1 MSITSLPDLLSLY
14 RSDARVARI
23 SDGLHDRSAR
33 VQISGTIGSAQ
44 ALIANAV
51 IEQRGGVHVFVLTDR
66 EEAAYFLNDL
76 EALRNAGGRSE
87 KGESGEKGER
97 GGIGERGEK
106 DERGGKGRKAREQDM
121 FFFPAP
127 SRSPYDPEG
136 HHDGERVTRTEVLE
150 MLMKAN
156 AGKNGE
162 NGEGGEKAG
171 GRPSQPAPL
180 SPPSPFLPLSPL
192 FIVTYPEALVPLVM
206 GKEEMAKNTLTV
218 KRNVELPI
226 DTLEEWLHETGFS
239 RVEFVYEPGQFS
251 IRGGIVDVFSY
262 GSDKPYRIEL
272 FGDTVESVRRFDPQ
286 DQLTVEFL
294 AEAVIVPDLQDEDTA
309 RQQNFFAQLPEDA
322 VLWLRDLQA
331 IGDATK
337 KQVKLLGE
345 AYEKL
350 SERDKHPTP
359 EELLATDT
367 DLIKGTLGF
376 RKIFLRSANQESAS
390 QQSSLIVD
398 FQQRPQ
404 PTFAKE
410 FKVLSGDL
418 HNKQNAGYTNLIACN
433 SAKQSER
440 LYAIFNDMEH
450 EVAFTPLVLDLH
462 EGFIDPELKLALYT
476 DHQIFERYH
485 RFRLKEG
492 FRRNAQALTLKEL
505 TQLKPGDLVVHI
517 DHGVGV
523 FSGLE
528 KIDAGGSLQ
537 EAIRLIY
544 RDNDILYVGIHSL
557 HRVSK
562 YSGEEGGNAPA
573 VSKLGSP
580 AWKNLKEKT
589 KAKVK
594 ALAFDLIK
602 LYAQRKSK
610 PGFAY
615 QPDNYLQHEL
625 EASFIYEDTPDQ
637 NKATQD
643 VKRDMEKS
651 TPMDRLVC
659 GDVGFGKT
667 EVAIRAAFK
676 AVCDSKQVAVLVP
689 TTILALQHWKSFS
702 ARMKGLPVRVEY
714 INRFRSSAQQTQIL
728 KDLKE
733 GKIDII
739 IGTHRL
745 VSKDVV
751 YKDLGL
757 LIIDEEQKFGVNVKD
772 KLKTLRATVDT
783 LTLTATPIPR
793 TLQFSLMGARDL
805 SIIST
810 PPPNRYPVSTMLQP
824 YDEVVIRGAIEYEL
838 SRGGQVYFLHDKVKN
853 IEFIADMIRKL
864 VPGARVGVGHGQLE
878 GHKLEEV
885 MLDFIEGN
893 SDVLVCTTIV
903 ENGLDIPNANTI
915 VVNEAQNFGLSDLHQ
930 LRGRVGRSNKKAYC
944 YLLAPSP
951 HLLPDLSRKRL
962 QAIEQF
968 SDLGSGIHIAMKDL
982 DIRGAGDLLGAE
994 QSGFIND
1001 IGFETY
1007 HKILEEAVRELKNE
1021 HFKDLF
1027 EDAQEGSHALARGS
1041 RRDQSDDCIIETDL
1055 TMLIPNS
1062 YVSETA
1068 ERLALYRRLD
1078 DIKDEAELQKF
1089 TAEITDRFGP
1099 IPPLVNELLEGIR
1112 LRWLGQRMGL
1122 EKMVLKKGTLIGT
1135 FIADQKH
1142 PFFEGDTFHAVL
1154 RAVQA
1159 QPRRFKVY
1167 EKAGT
1172 LRVSVQDV
1180 KNVHAAKEAMEGVV
1194 GVKEEVVPGD
1204 GSSPPHLL

>member
-14 RSDARVARI
+14 RSDARVTQVAQTLEEPNARLRL
-23 SDGLHDRSAR
+23 SGLLG
-33 VQISGTIGSAQ
+33 SGP
-44 ALIANAV
+44 ALIAASV
-51 IEQRGGVHVFVLTDR
+51 VEKRGGTHLFVLRDR

-76 EALRNAGGRSE
+76 VALQPPLSP
-87 KGESGEKGER
+87 GEGPGVR
-97 GGIGERGEK
+97 
-106 DERGGKGRKAREQDM
+106 A

-127 SRSPYDPEG
+127 SRSPYDPDG
-136 HHDGERVTRTEVLE
+136 HHDAERVTRTEVLE
-150 MLMKAN
+150 MLMSSASP
-156 AGKNGE
+156 
-162 NGEGGEKAG
+162 
-171 GRPSQPAPL
+171 GRTA
-180 SPPSPFLPLSPL
+180 PL
-192 FIVTYPEALVPLVM
+192 FIITWPEALVPLVID
-206 GKEEMAKNTLTV
+206 KEALAKSTLTI
-218 KRNVELPI
+218 KRGEELPI
-226 DTLEEWLHETGFS
+226 DTLEEWLHES
-239 RVEFVYEPGQFS
+239 RFTRADFVYEPGQFS

-294 AEAVIVPDLQDEDTA
+294 KEAVIVPDLVEEPGQR
-309 RQQNFFAQLPEDA
+309 RQTFLDQLPEGTT
-322 VLWLRDLQA
+322 LWLHDLQA
-331 IGDATK
+331 IGDAANERLK
-337 KQVKLLGE
+337 RLEE
-345 AYEKL
+345 AYARLE
-350 SERDKHPTP
+350 DKDRHKAPQD
-359 EELLATDT
+359 LLAKDAE
-367 DLIKGTLGF
+367 LVKATLGL
-376 RKIFLRSANQESAS
+376 RKVFWGSSHEPRVTNQEPRA
-390 QQSSLIVD
+390 SSLELRADSRPSSGPTLAAHGSQLMADPVD
-398 FQQRPQ
+398 FSLKPQ
-404 PTFAKE
+404 PAFAKD

-418 HNKQNAGYTNLIACN
+418 HNKRNAGYTNLIACN

-440 LYAIFNDMEH
+440 LYAIFQDMEH
-450 EVAFTPLVLDLH
+450 EVSFTPLMLDLH
-462 EGFIDPELKLALYT
+462 EGFVDPVLKLALYT

-485 RFRLKEG
+485 RYRLKEG

-517 DHGVGV
+517 DHGIGV

-528 KIDAGGSLQ
+528 TIDAGGSKQ
-537 EAIRLIY
+537 EAIRLKY

-562 YSGEEGGNAPA
+562 YSGEEGGKAPL

-594 ALAFDLIK
+594 ALAFDLIQ
-602 LYAQRKSK
+602 LYAQRKGK
-610 PGFAY
+610 PGFAFR
-615 QPDNYLQHEL
+615 PDTYLQHEL

-637 NKATQD
+637 EKATAD
-643 VKRDMEKS
+643 VKRDMEKPV
-651 TPMDRLVC
+651 PMDRLVC

-676 AVCDSKQVAVLVP
+676 AATDGKQVAVLVP
-689 TTILALQHWKSFS
+689 TTILALQHYKTFRE
-702 ARMKGLPVRVEY
+702 RMKDLPVRVDY
-714 INRFRSSAQQTQIL
+714 INRFRSSKDQRQVL

-733 GKIDII
+733 GKIDILV
-739 IGTHRL
+739 GTHRL
-745 VSKDVV
+745 VGKDVQW
-751 YKDLGL
+751 KDLGL

-772 KLKTLRATVDT
+772 KLKTLRANVDT

-810 PPPNRYPVSTMLQP
+810 PPPNRYPVTTILQP

-853 IEFIADMIRKL
+853 IAFIADMVRKL
-864 VPGARVGVGHGQLE
+864 VPGVKVGVGHGQLE

-885 MLDFIEGN
+885 MMDFIEGN
-893 SDVLVCTTIV
+893 TDVLVCTTIV

-915 VVNEAQNFGLSDLHQ
+915 IVNEAQNFGLSDLHQ

-1007 HKILEEAVRELKNE
+1007 HKILEEAVRELKDE
-1021 HFKDLF
+1021 HFKELF
-1027 EDAQEGSHALARGS
+1027 ADAQDHSLARGS
-1041 RRDQSDDCIIETDL
+1041 RRDQSDDCIIEGDL
-1055 TMLIPNS
+1055 PMLIPNS
-1062 YVSETA
+1062 YVQETA
-1068 ERLALYRRLD
+1068 ERLSLYRRLA
-1078 DIKDEAELQKF
+1078 DITNEDELQRF
-1089 TAEITDRFGP
+1089 AAEVTDRFGP
-1099 IPPLVNELLEGIR
+1099 LPHEVNELMEAIR
-1112 LRWLGQRMGL
+1112 LRWLGQQMGL
-1122 EKMVLKKGTLIGT
+1122 EKMIIKHGDLRGT

-1142 PFFEGDTFHAVL
+1142 AFFESGKFQGLL
-1154 RAVQA
+1154 RTIQA
-1159 QPRRFKVY
+1159 HPKRYAMFERK
-1167 EKAGT
+1167 GT
-1172 LRVSVQDV
+1172 LRISIAEVRTVAQ
-1180 KNVHAAKEAMEGVV
+1180 AKKALEEALG
-1194 GVKEEVVPGD
+1194 G
-1204 GSSPPHLL
+1204 

>member
-1 MSITSLPDLLSLY
+1 MSLTSLPDLLTLY
-14 RSDARVARI
+14 RSDARIARVT
-23 SDGLHDRSAR
+23 DALRDKTAR
-33 VQISGTIGSAQ
+33 VQIAGTIGSAQ
-44 ALIANAV
+44 ALIAHAV
-51 IEQRGGVHVFVLTDR
+51 IEQRGGIHVFVLNDR
-66 EEAAYFLNDL
+66 EEAAYFMNDL
-76 EALRNAGGRSE
+76 EALRGKEREGARVQGKEGARVRE
-87 KGESGEKGER
+87 KKS
-97 GGIGERGEK
+97 
-106 DERGGKGRKAREQDM
+106 DDL

-150 MLMKAN
+150 ALMRV
-156 AGKNGE
+156 NGE
-162 NGEGGEKAG
+162 NGENGEKVSGAL
-171 GRPSQPAPL
+171 SPL
-180 SPPSPFLPLSPL
+180 SPPSPLVL
-192 FIVTYPEALVPLVM
+192 VTYPEALVPLVI
-206 GKEEMAKNTLTV
+206 GKDEMAKNTLTIR
-218 KRNVELPI
+218 RNEELPI
-226 DTLEEWLHETGFS
+226 DTLEEWLHETGFA

-262 GSDKPYRIEL
+262 GSDRPYRIEL

-286 DQLTVEFL
+286 DQLTVERL
-294 AEAVIVPDLQDEDTA
+294 AEAVIVPDLDSGRSSGSSSRDPEGAT
-309 RQQNFFAQLPEDA
+309 FFAQLPEDT
-322 VLWLRDLQA
+322 VVWLTDMQA
-331 IGDATK
+331 IGDAATK
-337 KQVKLLGE
+337 QLKLLNE
-345 AYEKL
+345 VYERL
-350 SERDKHPTP
+350 PERDKHPTP
-359 EELLATDT
+359 SELLATDRE
-367 DLIKGTLGF
+367 LIKGMLGF
-376 RKIFLRSANQESAS
+376 RKVFQTAS
-390 QQSSLIVD
+390 LKPQASSHKPEASGLQLEAINID
-398 FQQRPQ
+398 FALRPQ
-404 PTFAKE
+404 PSFAKD

-418 HNKQNAGYTNLIACN
+418 HNKQSAGYTNVIACT

-440 LYAIFNDMEH
+440 LHTIFRDMEPVRPAGGH
-450 EVAFTPLVLDLH
+450 AVSFTPLVLDLH
-462 EGFIDPELKLALYT
+462 EGFVDPEQKLALYT

-485 RFRLKEG
+485 RYRLKEG
-492 FRRNAQALTLKEL
+492 FRKNAQALTLKEL

-517 DHGVGV
+517 DHGIGV

-528 KIDAGGSLQ
+528 TIETPRGPGEPPVRQ
-537 EAIRLIY
+537 EAIRLKY

-562 YSGEEGGNAPA
+562 YSGEEGGKAPN

-580 AWKNLKEKT
+580 AWKNLKERT

-594 ALAFDLIK
+594 TLAFDLIK
-602 LYAQRKSK
+602 LYAKRKDN
-610 PGFAY
+610 PGHAFA
-615 QPDNYLQHEL
+615 PDSYLQHEL

-637 NKATQD
+637 EKATAD
-643 VKRDMEKS
+643 VKRDMEKPV
-651 TPMDRLVC
+651 PMDRLVC

-676 AVCDSKQVAVLVP
+676 AATDGKQVAVLVP
-689 TTILALQHWKSFS
+689 TTILALQHWKTFS
-702 ARMKGLPVRVEY
+702 GRMKDLPVRVDY
-714 INRFRSSAQQTQIL
+714 INRFRTSAQQTQIL

-733 GKIDII
+733 GKIDIL

-751 YKDLGL
+751 WKDLGL
-757 LIIDEEQKFGVNVKD
+757 MIIDEEQKFGVNVKD

-810 PPPNRYPVSTMLQP
+810 PPPNRYPVTTILQP
-824 YDEVVIRGAIEYEL
+824 YDEVVIRGALEYEL

-853 IEFIADMIRKL
+853 IEFIADMVRKL
-864 VPGARVGVGHGQLE
+864 VPGVKVSVGHGQLE

-885 MLDFIEGN
+885 MMDFIEGN
-893 SDVLVCTTIV
+893 TDVLVCTTIV

-915 VVNEAQNFGLSDLHQ
+915 IVNEAQNFGLSDLHQ

-994 QSGFIND
+994 QSGFVND

-1007 HKILEEAVRELKNE
+1007 HKILEEAVRELKDE
-1021 HFKDLF
+1021 HFKELF
-1027 EDAQEGSHALARGS
+1027 ADAQDHSLARGS

-1055 TMLIPNS
+1055 TMLIPAS

-1068 ERLALYRRLD
+1068 ERLALYRKLD
-1078 DIKDEAELQKF
+1078 DIKDEAELQRF
-1089 TAEITDRFGP
+1089 ATEVQDRFGP
-1099 IPPLVNELLEGIR
+1099 IPPEVNELMEAIR

-1122 EKMVLKKGTLIGT
+1122 EKITLKQGVMIGT

-1142 PFFEGDTFHAVL
+1142 AFFESDSFNAIL

-1167 EKAGT
+1167 EKSGT
-1172 LRVSVQDV
+1172 LRLSVQDT
-1180 KNVHAAKEAMEGVV
+1180 KTLHDAKQVLDAVLA
-1194 GVKEEVVPGD
+1194 VPA
-1204 GSSPPHLL
+1204 

>member
-1 MSITSLPDLLSLY
+1 MTSLPELLSLY
-14 RSDARVARI
+14 RSDARVTRVA
-23 SDGLHDRSAR
+23 DGLREKSAR
-33 VQISGTIGSAQ
+33 VQISGTIGSSQ
-44 ALIANAV
+44 ALIAHAL
-51 IEQRGGVHVFVLTDR
+51 IEQHGGVHVFVLTHK
-66 EEAAYFLNDL
+66 EEAAYFINDL
-76 EALRNAGGRSE
+76 EALRGKDKDGRHTKKE
-87 KGESGEKGER
+87 E
-97 GGIGERGEK
+97 
-106 DERGGKGRKAREQDM
+106 DM
-121 FFFPAP
+121 FFYPAP

-136 HHDGERVTRTEVLE
+136 HHDGERVSRTEVLE
-150 MLMKAN
+150 ALMK
-156 AGKNGE
+156 
-162 NGEGGEKAG
+162 
-171 GRPSQPAPL
+171 RPERL
-180 SPPSPFLPLSPL
+180 V
-192 FIVTYPEALVPLVM
+192 IITYPDALVPLVM
-206 GKEEMAKNTLTV
+206 GKEEMQKNTLTV
-218 KRNVELPI
+218 KRSEELPI
-226 DTLEEWLHETGFS
+226 DILEEWLHETGFT

-272 FGDTVESVRRFDPQ
+272 YGDTVESVRRFDPQ
-286 DQLTVEFL
+286 DQLTIERL
-294 AEAVIVPDLQDEDTA
+294 GEAVIVPDLQDEDAA

-322 VLWLRDLQA
+322 VIWLRDLQA
-331 IGDATK
+331 IGDAAK
-337 KQVKLLGE
+337 KQLKLLGE
-345 AYEKL
+345 VYERVAEK
-350 SERDKHPTP
+350 DKHPTP
-359 EELLATDT
+359 DQLLATDSE
-367 DLIKGTLGF
+367 LIKGTLGY
-376 RKIFLRSANQESAS
+376 RKVFWASGHLPLAAGPTANEPAAS
-390 QQSSLIVD
+390 GQKLGAHSID

-440 LYAIFNDMEH
+440 LYTIFNDMEH

-485 RFRLKEG
+485 RYRLKEG
-492 FRRNAQALTLKEL
+492 FRKNSQALTLKEL

-517 DHGVGV
+517 DHGIGV

-528 KIDAGGSLQ
+528 KIDAGGSMQ
-537 EAIRLIY
+537 EAIRLKY

-562 YSGEEGGNAPA
+562 YSGEEGGAAPP

-610 PGFAY
+610 PGFAF

-643 VKRDMEKS
+643 VKRDMEKP

-676 AVCDSKQVAVLVP
+676 AACDGKQVAVLVP

-702 ARMKGLPVRVEY
+702 NRMKGLPVRVDY

-728 KDLKE
+728 KDLKA
-733 GKIDII
+733 GKIDIL

-751 YKDLGL
+751 WKDLGL
-757 LIIDEEQKFGVNVKD
+757 MIIDEEQKFGVNVKD

-893 SDVLVCTTIV
+893 TDVLVCTTIV

-915 VVNEAQNFGLSDLHQ
+915 IVNEAQNFGLSDLHQ

-1007 HKILEEAVRELKNE
+1007 HKILEEAVRELKDE
-1021 HFKDLF
+1021 HFKELF
-1027 EDAQEGSHALARGS
+1027 ADAQEGSHALARGS

-1055 TMLIPNS
+1055 PMLIPAT
-1062 YVSETA
+1062 YVGETA

-1078 DIKDEAELQKF
+1078 DVKDEAELQRF
-1089 TAEITDRFGP
+1089 TTEITDRFGP
-1099 IPPLVNELLEGIR
+1099 VPPLVVELMEAIR

-1122 EKMVLKKGTLIGT
+1122 EKIVLKKQTLIGT

-1142 PFFEGDTFHAVL
+1142 PFFEGDGFNAVL

-1159 QPRRFKVY
+1159 QPRRLKVY

-1172 LRVSVQDV
+1172 LRISVQDV
-1180 KNVHAAKEAMEGVV
+1180 KNIHAAMEAMEGVV
-1194 GVKEEVVPGD
+1194 GVMV
-1204 GSSPPHLL
+1204 

>member
-1 MSITSLPDLLSLY
+1 
-14 RSDARVARI
+14 
-23 SDGLHDRSAR
+23 
-33 VQISGTIGSAQ
+33 
-44 ALIANAV
+44 V
-51 IEQRGGVHVFVLTDR
+51 I
-66 EEAAYFLNDL
+66 
-76 EALRNAGGRSE
+76 
-87 KGESGEKGER
+87 
-97 GGIGERGEK
+97 
-106 DERGGKGRKAREQDM
+106 
-121 FFFPAP
+121 
-127 SRSPYDPEG
+127 
-136 HHDGERVTRTEVLE
+136 
-150 MLMKAN
+150 
-156 AGKNGE
+156 
-162 NGEGGEKAG
+162 
-171 GRPSQPAPL
+171 
-180 SPPSPFLPLSPL
+180 
-192 FIVTYPEALVPLVM
+192 
-206 GKEEMAKNTLTV
+206 GKEEMAKNTLTI
-218 KRNVELPI
+218 KRNEELPI
-226 DTLEEWLHETGFS
+226 DTLMEWLEETGFS
-239 RVEFVYEPGQFS
+239 RVEFVYEPGQYS

-272 FGDTVESVRRFDPQ
+272 YGDTVESVRRFDPQ
-286 DQLTVEFL
+286 DQLTVERL
-294 AEAVIVPDLQDEDTA
+294 AEAVIVPDLQDEDAA
-309 RQQNFFAQLPEDA
+309 RQQTFFAQLPEDT

-331 IGDATK
+331 IGDAAK
-337 KQVKLLGE
+337 KQLKLLGE
-345 AYEKL
+345 SYERL
-350 SERDKHPTP
+350 PDQDKHPTP
-359 EELLATDT
+359 DELLATDT
-367 DLIKGTLGF
+367 ELIKGTLGF
-376 RKIFLRSANQESAS
+376 RKVFWAAGHQPPASSSAAFHRNHGALDDAMRSGDHTTDDRSTAELEAGSRKLLAE
-390 QQSSLIVD
+390 LID

-517 DHGVGV
+517 DHGIGV

-528 KIDAGGSLQ
+528 TIDAGGSKQ
-537 EAIRLIY
+537 EAIRLKY

-562 YSGEEGGNAPA
+562 YSGEEGGKAPNI
-573 VSKLGSP
+573 SKLGTP

-615 QPDNYLQHEL
+615 QADNYLQHEL

-637 NKATQD
+637 NKATLD
-643 VKRDMEKS
+643 VKRDMEKP

-676 AVCDSKQVAVLVP
+676 AACDGKQVAVLVP

-702 ARMKGLPVRVEY
+702 NRMKGLPVRVDY
-714 INRFRSSAQQTQIL
+714 INRFRSSAQQTEIL

-733 GKIDII
+733 GKIDIL

-751 YKDLGL
+751 WKDLGL
-757 LIIDEEQKFGVNVKD
+757 MIIDEEQKFGVNVKD
-772 KLKTLRATVDT
+772 KLKTIRANIDT

-810 PPPNRYPVSTMLQP
+810 PPPNRYPVSTLLQP
-824 YDEVVIRGAIEYEL
+824 YDEVTIRGAIEYEL

-853 IEFIADMIRKL
+853 IEHIADMIRKL
-864 VPGARVGVGHGQLE
+864 VPGCRVGVGHGQLE

-893 SDVLVCTTIV
+893 TDVLVCTTIV

-915 VVNEAQNFGLSDLHQ
+915 IVNEAQNFGLSDLHQ

-1007 HKILEEAVRELKNE
+1007 HKILEEAVRELKDQ

-1027 EDAQEGSHALARGS
+1027 DDAQEGSHALARGS

-1089 TAEITDRFGP
+1089 TAEVTDRFGP

-1142 PFFEGDTFHAVL
+1142 GFFESAGFNAVL

-1172 LRVSVQDV
+1172 LRISVQDV

-1194 GVKEEVVPGD
+1194 GSTVAV
-1204 GSSPPHLL
+1204 

>member
-1 MSITSLPDLLSLY
+1 MTSAPILKLADLLTLY
-14 RSDARVARI
+14 RNDPRIARI
-23 SDGLHDRSAR
+23 AEGLQPASAR
-33 VQISGTIGSAQ
+33 VQITGTIGSSQ
-44 ALIANAV
+44 ALIADAV
-51 IEQRGGVHVFVLTDR
+51 VAQRGGVHVFVLTDK
-66 EEAAYFLNDL
+66 EEAAYFINDL
-76 EALRNAGGRSE
+76 EALQSGTRSVDPPGRPVGDRRTE
-87 KGESGEKGER
+87 GL
-97 GGIGERGEK
+97 
-106 DERGGKGRKAREQDM
+106 M
-121 FFFPAP
+121 FFPAP
-127 SRSPYDPEG
+127 SRSAYDPEG
-136 HHDGERVTRTEVLE
+136 HHDGERVSRTEVLE
-150 MLMKAN
+150 VLMK
-156 AGKNGE
+156 K
-162 NGEGGEKAG
+162 
-171 GRPSQPAPL
+171 PDHL
-180 SPPSPFLPLSPL
+180 V
-192 FIVTYPEALVPLVM
+192 IVTYPDALVPLVV
-206 GKEEMAKNTLTV
+206 GKEVMQKNTLSI
-218 KRNVELPI
+218 KRNEELPI
-226 DTLEEWLHETGFS
+226 DTLEEWLHETGFT

-251 IRGGIVDVFSY
+251 VRGGIVDVFSY

-272 FGDTVESVRRFDPQ
+272 YGDTVESVRRFDPQ
-286 DQLTVEFL
+286 DQLTVERL

-309 RQQNFFAQLPEDA
+309 RQQLFFQQLPDDA
-322 VLWLRDLQA
+322 TIWLRDLQA
-331 IGDATK
+331 IGDTATK
-337 KQVKLLGE
+337 QLKLLTE
-345 AYEKL
+345 TYQRL
-350 SERDKHPTP
+350 PDKDRHPTP
-359 EELLATDT
+359 GDLLATDSA
-367 DLIKGTLGF
+367 LIKGLLGF
-376 RKIFLRSANQESAS
+376 RKVFFRSDDQKMRRSENGGTER
-390 QQSSLIVD
+390 SSDRLIVSSSDLHVD
-398 FQQRPQ
+398 FGLKPQ
-404 PTFAKE
+404 PTFAKD
-410 FKVLSGDL
+410 FKILSGDL
-418 HNKQNAGYTNLIACN
+418 HNKQNAGYTNLIACSN
-433 SAKQSER
+433 AKQSER
-440 LYAIFNDMEH
+440 LYTIFNDMEH

-462 EGFIDPELKLALYT
+462 EGFIDPALKLALYT

-528 KIDAGGSLQ
+528 KIDAGGSMQ

-562 YSGEEGGNAPA
+562 YSGEEGGAAPK

-580 AWKNLKEKT
+580 AWKNLKERT

-610 PGFAY
+610 PGFAF

-637 NKATQD
+637 LKATQD
-643 VKRDMEKS
+643 VKRDMEKA

-689 TTILALQHWKSFS
+689 TTILALQHAKSFA
-702 ARMKGLPVRVEY
+702 ARMKGLPVRVDY
-714 INRFRSSAQQTQIL
+714 INRFRSSKDQTQIL
-728 KDLKE
+728 KDLKD
-733 GKIDII
+733 GKIDIL

-810 PPPNRYPVSTMLQP
+810 PPPNRYPVATMLQP

-838 SRGGQVYFLHDKVKN
+838 SRGGQVYFIHDKVKN
-853 IEFIADMIRKL
+853 IAFIADMIRKL
-864 VPGARVGVGHGQLE
+864 VPGVKVGVGHGQLE
-878 GHKLEEV
+878 GHQLEEV
-885 MLDFIEGN
+885 MLDFIEGHT
-893 SDVLVCTTIV
+893 DVLVCTTIV

-915 VVNEAQNFGLSDLHQ
+915 IVNEAQNFGLSDLHQ
-930 LRGRVGRSNKKAYC
+930 LRGRVGRSNRKAYC

-1007 HKILEEAVRELKNE
+1007 HKILEEAVRELKDE
-1021 HFKDLF
+1021 HFKELF
-1027 EDAQEGSHALARGS
+1027 EDRQLARGS
-1041 RRDQSDDCIIETDL
+1041 SRDWSEDCIIETDL
-1055 TMLIPNS
+1055 SMLIPNS

-1078 DIKDEAELQKF
+1078 DVKNEEELQRF
-1089 TAEITDRFGP
+1089 TAEVTDRFGP
-1099 IPPLVNELLEGIR
+1099 IPPQVIELMEAIR
-1112 LRWLGQRMGL
+1112 LRWLGEQMGL
-1122 EKMVLKKGTLIGT
+1122 EKITLKKGVLIGT

-1142 PFFEGDTFHAVL
+1142 TFFESETFQAVL

-1167 EKAGT
+1167 EKGGT

-1180 KNVHAAKEAMEGVV
+1180 RNIQSAKAALESAV
-1194 GVKEEVVPGD
+1194 GVAA
-1204 GSSPPHLL
+1204 

>member
-14 RSDARVARI
+14 RSDARVARVA
-23 SDGLHDRSAR
+23 DALREKAAR
-33 VQISGTIGSAQ
+33 VQIAGTIGSAQ
-44 ALIANAV
+44 ALIAASV
-51 IEQRGGVHVFVLTDR
+51 IEQRSGVHVFVLPDR

-76 EALRNAGGRSE
+76 EALRG
-87 KGESGEKGER
+87 K
-97 GGIGERGEK
+97 EK
-106 DERGGKGRKAREQDM
+106 DARKAMDEDM
-121 FFFPAP
+121 FFYPAP

-136 HHDGERVTRTEVLE
+136 HHDGERVSRTEVLE
-150 MLMKAN
+150 TLMK
-156 AGKNGE
+156 KPE
-162 NGEGGEKAG
+162 
-171 GRPSQPAPL
+171 RL
-180 SPPSPFLPLSPL
+180 VL
-192 FIVTYPEALVPLVM
+192 ITYPDALVPLVM

-218 KRNVELPI
+218 KRNEELPI
-226 DTLEEWLHETGFS
+226 DTLQEWLEETGFA
-239 RVEFVYEPGQFS
+239 RVEFVYEPGQYS

-272 FGDTVESVRRFDPQ
+272 YGDSVESVRRFDPQ
-286 DQLTVEFL
+286 DQLTIEFL
-294 AEAVIVPDLQDEDTA
+294 TEAVIVPDLQDEDAA
-309 RQQNFFAQLPEDA
+309 RQQTFFSQLPEDA

-331 IGDATK
+331 IGDAAK
-337 KQVKLLGE
+337 KQLKLLTE
-345 AYEKL
+345 SYERL
-350 SERDKHPTP
+350 PDKDEHAPP
-359 EELLATDT
+359 NELLATDT
-367 DLIKGTLGF
+367 ELIKGTLGF
-376 RKIFLRSANQESAS
+376 RKVFFRSDDQKISRSEIGNAER
-390 QQSSLIVD
+390 SSDRPIISSSDQRVD
-398 FQQRPQ
+398 FAQRPQ

-440 LYAIFNDMEH
+440 LYTIFNDMEH

-485 RFRLKEG
+485 RYRLKEG
-492 FRRNAQALTLKEL
+492 FRKNSQALTLKEL

-517 DHGVGV
+517 DHGIGV

-528 KIDAGGSLQ
+528 TIDAGGSMQ
-537 EAIRLIY
+537 EAIRLKY
-544 RDNDILYVGIHSL
+544 RDGDILYVGIHSL

-562 YSGEEGGNAPA
+562 FSGEEGGKAPN
-573 VSKLGSP
+573 VSKLGTP

-637 NKATQD
+637 LKATQD
-643 VKRDMEKS
+643 VKRDMEKGV
-651 TPMDRLVC
+651 PMDRLVC

-676 AVCDSKQVAVLVP
+676 AACDSKQVAVLVP

-702 ARMKGLPVRVEY
+702 ARMKGLPVRVDY

-728 KDLKE
+728 NDLKE
-733 GKIDII
+733 GKIDIL

-751 YKDLGL
+751 WKDLGL
-757 LIIDEEQKFGVNVKD
+757 MIIDEEQKFGVNVKD

-853 IEFIADMIRKL
+853 IEHIADMIRKL

-915 VVNEAQNFGLSDLHQ
+915 IVNEAQNFGLSDLHQ

-1078 DIKDEAELQKF
+1078 DIKDETELQKF
-1089 TAEITDRFGP
+1089 TAEVTDRFGP

-1122 EKMVLKKGTLIGT
+1122 EKMVLKKGVLIGT

-1142 PFFEGDTFHAVL
+1142 PFFAGDGFNAVL

-1172 LRVSVQDV
+1172 LRISVQDV

-1194 GVKEEVVPGD
+1194 GVKTEA
-1204 GSSPPHLL
+1204 

>member
-1 MSITSLPDLLSLY
+1 LASLTSLPDLLTLY
-14 RSDARVARI
+14 RNDPRVARI
-23 SDGLHDRSAR
+23 AEGLQPDSAR
-33 VQISGTIGSAQ
+33 VQIAGTIGSAQ
-44 ALIANAV
+44 ALIAASV
-51 IEQRGGVHVFVLTDR
+51 IDRTPGVHVFVLTDK
-66 EEAAYFLNDL
+66 EEAAYFINDL
-76 EALRNAGGRSE
+76 EALR
-87 KGESGEKGER
+87 
-97 GGIGERGEK
+97 GISRTV
-106 DERGGKGRKAREQDM
+106 DQTGKPSADRKHDDL
-121 FFFPAP
+121 FFYPAP
-127 SRSPYDPEG
+127 SRSAYDSEG

-150 MLMKAN
+150 VLMKQR
-156 AGKNGE
+156 
-162 NGEGGEKAG
+162 EGDDQRHK
-171 GRPSQPAPL
+171 SL
-180 SPPSPFLPLSPL
+180 V
-192 FIVTYPEALVPLVM
+192 IVTYPEALVPLVVA
-206 GKEEMAKNTLTV
+206 KEVMQKNTLAI
-218 KRNVELPI
+218 KRNEELPI
-226 DTLEEWLHETGFS
+226 DTLQEWLEETGFT

-262 GSDKPYRIEL
+262 GNDKPYRIEL
-272 FGDTVESVRRFDPQ
+272 YGDTVESVRRFDPQ
-286 DQLTVEFL
+286 DQLTVERL
-294 AEAVIVPDLQDEDTA
+294 AEAVIVPDLQDEDAA
-309 RQQNFFAQLPEDA
+309 RQQLFFAQLPENA
-322 VLWLRDLQA
+322 TIWLRDLQA
-331 IGDATK
+331 IGDAAK
-337 KQVKLLGE
+337 KQLKLLSE
-345 AYEKL
+345 AYERL
-350 SERDKHPTP
+350 PDKDHHAKPS
-359 EELLATDT
+359 ELLATDT
-367 DLIKGTLGF
+367 ELIKGTLGF
-376 RKIFLRSANQESAS
+376 RKVFWGKQGEWSMVNGEWENAGSGPFTNSHSPFTDPPSEQTRKTDHHAQTS
-390 QQSSLIVD
+390 VD
-398 FQQRPQ
+398 FAHRPQ

-440 LYAIFNDMEH
+440 LYSIFNDMEH

-485 RFRLKEG
+485 RYRLKEG

-528 KIDAGGSLQ
+528 TIDAGGSMQ
-537 EAIRLIY
+537 EAIRLKY

-562 YSGEEGGNAPA
+562 YSGEESGKAPNI
-573 VSKLGSP
+573 SKLGSP

-610 PGFAY
+610 PGFAF

-637 NKATQD
+637 LKATQD
-643 VKRDMEKS
+643 VKRDMEKP

-676 AVCDSKQVAVLVP
+676 AACDGKQAAVLVP

-702 ARMKGLPVRVEY
+702 ARMKGMPVRVEY
-714 INRFRSSAQQTQIL
+714 INRFRSSAEQTQIL

-745 VSKDVV
+745 VSKDVQ
-751 YKDLGL
+751 YKDLGI

-885 MLDFIEGN
+885 MMDFIEGN
-893 SDVLVCTTIV
+893 TDVLVCTTIV

-915 VVNEAQNFGLSDLHQ
+915 IVNEAQNFGLSDLHQ

-1007 HKILEEAVRELKNE
+1007 HKILEEAVRELKDQ

-1027 EDAQEGSHALARGS
+1027 DDAQESSHALARGS

-1068 ERLALYRRLD
+1068 ERLALYRKLD
-1078 DIKDEAELQKF
+1078 DIKDETELQKF
-1089 TAEITDRFGP
+1089 TAEITDRFGA
-1099 IPPLVNELLEGIR
+1099 IPQQVTELMEAIR

-1122 EKMVLKKGTLIGT
+1122 EKMVLKKQTLIGT

-1142 PFFEGDTFHAVL
+1142 PFFEGETFHSVL

-1159 QPRRFKVY
+1159 QPRKFKVY

-1172 LRVSVQDV
+1172 LRISVQDV
-1180 KNVHAAKEAMEGVV
+1180 KNVQGAKVALESVV
-1194 GVKEEVVPGD
+1194 GVKEVV
-1204 GSSPPHLL
+1204 

>member
-1 MSITSLPDLLSLY
+1 MTSLTDLLSLY
-14 RSDARVARI
+14 RNDQRVARI
-23 SDGLHDRSAR
+23 AEGLQPANAR
-33 VQISGTIGSAQ
+33 VQIAGTIGSAQ
-44 ALIANAV
+44 ALIAASV
-51 IEQRGGVHVFVLTDR
+51 MDQMKGVHVFVLTDK
-66 EEAAYFLNDL
+66 EEAAYFINDL
-76 EALRNAGGRSE
+76 EALRGKDKEARNAKKE
-87 KGESGEKGER
+87 E
-97 GGIGERGEK
+97 
-106 DERGGKGRKAREQDM
+106 DM
-121 FFFPAP
+121 LFYPAP

-136 HHDGERVTRTEVLE
+136 HHDGERVSRTEVLE
-150 MLMKAN
+150 VLMK
-156 AGKNGE
+156 KPE
-162 NGEGGEKAG
+162 H
-171 GRPSQPAPL
+171 L
-180 SPPSPFLPLSPL
+180 I
-192 FIVTYPEALVPLVM
+192 IVTYPDALVPLVVGQETM
-206 GKEEMAKNTLTV
+206 QKNTLTV
-218 KRNVELPI
+218 KRNGELPI
-226 DTLEEWLHETGFS
+226 DTLEEWFQETGFA

-251 IRGGIVDVFSY
+251 VRGGIIDVFSY

-272 FGDTVESVRRFDPQ
+272 YGDTVESVRRFDPQ
-286 DQLTVEFL
+286 DQLTVERL
-294 AEAVIVPDLQDEDTA
+294 AEAVIVPDLQDEDAA
-309 RQQNFFAQLPEDA
+309 RQQLFFAQLPENA
-322 VLWLRDLQA
+322 TIWLRDLQA
-331 IGDATK
+331 IGDAAT

-345 AYEKL
+345 AYERLPDK
-350 SERDKHPTP
+350 DKHATP
-359 EELLATDT
+359 SDLLATDGA
-367 DLIKGTLGF
+367 LIKGLLGF
-376 RKIFLRSANQESAS
+376 RKVFWKSNAAPETTKQHAD
-390 QQSSLIVD
+390 LIVD
-398 FQQRPQ
+398 LQQRPQ

-440 LYAIFNDMEH
+440 LYSIFNDMEH

-492 FRRNAQALTLKEL
+492 FRKNSQALTLKEL

-517 DHGVGV
+517 DHGIGV

-528 KIDAGGSLQ
+528 KIDAGGSMQ

-544 RDNDILYVGIHSL
+544 RDSDILYVGIHSL

-562 YSGEEGGNAPA
+562 YSGEESGAAPN

-580 AWKNLKEKT
+580 AWKNLKERT

-594 ALAFDLIK
+594 LLAFDLIK
-602 LYAQRKSK
+602 LYAKRKSQ
-610 PGFAY
+610 PGFAF

-637 NKATQD
+637 LKATQD
-643 VKRDMEKS
+643 VKRDLEKP

-689 TTILALQHWKSFS
+689 TTILALQHAKSFR
-702 ARMKGLPVRVEY
+702 ARMKGLPVRVDY
-714 INRFRSSAQQTQIL
+714 INRFRSAAEQKQIL
-728 KDLKE
+728 ADLKD

-824 YDEVVIRGAIEYEL
+824 YDEVVIKGAIEYEL
-838 SRGGQVYFLHDKVKN
+838 SRGGQVYFINDKVKN
-853 IEFIADMIRKL
+853 IEFVAGMIRKL
-864 VPGARVGVGHGQLE
+864 VPGTRVGVAHGQLE

-915 VVNEAQNFGLSDLHQ
+915 IVNEAQNFGLSDLHQ

-1021 HFKDLF
+1021 HFKELF
-1027 EDAQEGSHALARGS
+1027 EERPLARGAS
-1041 RRDQSDDCIIETDL
+1041 RDWSDDCILETDL

-1062 YVSETA
+1062 YVAETA
-1068 ERLALYRRLD
+1068 ERLALYRKLD
-1078 DIKDEAELQKF
+1078 DVKDEAELEKF
-1089 TAEITDRFGP
+1089 RMDTTDRFGP
-1099 IPPLVNELLEGIR
+1099 IPAQVLDLMEAIR
-1112 LRWLGQRMGL
+1112 LRWLGEQLGL
-1122 EKMVLKKGTLIGT
+1122 EKMSLKKGTLIGT

-1142 PFFEGDTFHAVL
+1142 SFFQSDTFTAVL

-1159 QPRRFKVY
+1159 QPRKFKVY

-1180 KNVHAAKEAMEGVV
+1180 KNIQQAKAALEGVV
-1194 GVKEEVVPGD
+1194 GVPV
-1204 GSSPPHLL
+1204 

>member
-1 MSITSLPDLLSLY
+1 MSLTSLPDLLSLF
-14 RSDARVARI
+14 RSDVRVARI
-23 SDGLHDRSAR
+23 AEGLQPANAR
-33 VQISGTIGSAQ
+33 VQIAGTIGSSQ
-44 ALIANAV
+44 ALIAASV
-51 IEQRGGVHVFVLTDR
+51 IDRMKGVHVFVLTDK
-66 EEAAYFLNDL
+66 EEAAYFINDL
-76 EALRNAGGRSE
+76 EALRG
-87 KGESGEKGER
+87 
-97 GGIGERGEK
+97 K
-106 DERGGKGRKAREQDM
+106 DKEARNTKKEEDM
-121 FFFPAP
+121 LFYPAP
-127 SRSPYDPEG
+127 SRSPYDIDG
-136 HHDGERVTRTEVLE
+136 HHDGERVSRTEVLE
-150 MLMKAN
+150 VLMK
-156 AGKNGE
+156 K
-162 NGEGGEKAG
+162 
-171 GRPSQPAPL
+171 PDHL
-180 SPPSPFLPLSPL
+180 V
-192 FIVTYPEALVPLVM
+192 IVTYPDALVQLVV
-206 GKEEMAKNTLTV
+206 GKETMQKNTLAI
-218 KRNVELPI
+218 KRNEELPI
-226 DTLEEWLHETGFS
+226 DTLEEWLQETGFT

-251 IRGGIVDVFSY
+251 VRGGIVDVFSY

-272 FGDTVESVRRFDPQ
+272 YGDTVESVRRFDPQ
-286 DQLTVEFL
+286 DQLTVERL
-294 AEAVIVPDLQDEDTA
+294 AEAVIVPDLQDEDAA
-309 RQQNFFAQLPEDA
+309 RQQLFFAQLPENA
-322 VLWLRDLQA
+322 TIWLRDLQA
-331 IGDATK
+331 IGDAATK
-337 KQVKLLGE
+337 QLKLLGE
-345 AYEKL
+345 SYERLQDK
-350 SERDKHPTP
+350 DKHPLP
-359 EELLATDT
+359 NELLATDGA
-367 DLIKGTLGF
+367 LIKGLLGF
-376 RKIFLRSANQESAS
+376 RKIFWKNTVAPETKKQHADVV
-390 QQSSLIVD
+390 VD

-440 LYAIFNDMEH
+440 LYSIFNDMEH

-492 FRRNAQALTLKEL
+492 FRKNSQALTLKEL

-528 KIDAGGSLQ
+528 KIDAGGSMQ

-562 YSGEEGGNAPA
+562 FSGEESGAAPN

-580 AWKNLKEKT
+580 AWKNLKERT

-610 PGFAY
+610 PGFAF

-637 NKATQD
+637 LKATQD
-643 VKRDMEKS
+643 VKRDMEKA

-689 TTILALQHWKSFS
+689 TTILALQHSKSFK
-702 ARMKGLPVRVEY
+702 ARMKDLPVRVDY
-714 INRFRSSAQQTQIL
+714 INRFRSSAEQTQIL

-745 VSKDVV
+745 VSKDVQ

-810 PPPNRYPVSTMLQP
+810 PPPNRYPVSTILQP
-824 YDEVVIRGAIEYEL
+824 YDEVTIRGAIEYEL

-853 IEFIADMIRKL
+853 IEFIAGMIRKL

-893 SDVLVCTTIV
+893 TDVLVCTTIV

-915 VVNEAQNFGLSDLHQ
+915 IVNEAQNFGLSDLHQ

-1007 HKILEEAVRELKNE
+1007 HKILEEAVRELKSE
-1021 HFKDLF
+1021 HFAELF
-1027 EDAQEGSHALARGS
+1027 EDRQLARGGT
-1041 RRDQSDDCIIETDL
+1041 RDQSDDCIIETDL

-1068 ERLALYRRLD
+1068 ERLALYRKLD

-1089 TAEITDRFGP
+1089 TTEVTDRFGP
-1099 IPPLVNELLEGIR
+1099 IPHQVVELMEAIR
-1112 LRWLGQRMGL
+1112 LRWLGQQMGL

-1142 PFFEGDTFHAVL
+1142 RFFEGDTFHAVL

-1167 EKAGT
+1167 EKGGT

-1180 KNVHAAKEAMEGVV
+1180 KNVQQAKVALEGVV
-1194 GVKEEVVPGD
+1194 GVAA
-1204 GSSPPHLL
+1204 

>member
-1 MSITSLPDLLSLY
+1 MTSLPDLLSLY
-14 RSDARVARI
+14 RNDARVAQI
-23 SDGLHDRSAR
+23 TDALKSAAAR

-44 ALIANAV
+44 ALIASSV
-51 IEQRGGVHVFVLTDR
+51 IAKQGGVHVFVLTDK
-66 EEAAYFLNDL
+66 EEAAYFINDL
-76 EALRNAGGRSE
+76 EALKLKDESGKLKEE
-87 KGESGEKGER
+87 KGKRKEES
-97 GGIGERGEK
+97 
-106 DERGGKGRKAREQDM
+106 M
-121 FFFPAP
+121 LFYPAP
-127 SRSPYDPEG
+127 SRSPYDPDG
-136 HHDGERVTRTEVLE
+136 HHDGERVSRTEILE
-150 MLMKAN
+150 VLMK
-156 AGKNGE
+156 KPE
-162 NGEGGEKAG
+162 H
-171 GRPSQPAPL
+171 L
-180 SPPSPFLPLSPL
+180 VL
-192 FIVTYPEALVPLVM
+192 VTYPEALVPLVVGQETM
-206 GKEEMAKNTLTV
+206 QKNTLTV
-218 KRNVELPI
+218 TRNEELPI
-226 DTLEEWLHETGFS
+226 DTLEEWMQETGFT

-251 IRGGIVDVFSY
+251 VRGGIVDVFSY
-262 GSDKPYRIEL
+262 GNDKPYRIEL
-272 FGDTVESVRRFDPQ
+272 YGDTVESVRRFDPQ
-286 DQLTVEFL
+286 DQLTVERL
-294 AEAVIVPDLQDEDTA
+294 AEAVIVPDLQDEDA
-309 RQQNFFAQLPEDA
+309 ANQQTFFDQLPQDA
-322 VLWLRDLQA
+322 VIWMRDLQA
-331 IGDATK
+331 IGDAATK
-337 KQVKLLGE
+337 QLKLLGE
-345 AYEKL
+345 AYAKLPEK
-350 SERDKHPTP
+350 DKHPRP
-359 EELLATDT
+359 EELLATDSA
-367 DLIKGTLGF
+367 LIKGTLGF
-376 RKIFLRSANQESAS
+376 RKVFWGGQLSVVGSSVAQADARGDAGPPNRQPTTDNRSQ
-390 QQSSLIVD
+390 LTID

-440 LYAIFNDMEH
+440 LYTIFNDMEH

-462 EGFIDPELKLALYT
+462 EGFIDPEQKLVLYT

-492 FRRNAQALTLKEL
+492 FRKNSQALTLKEL

-528 KIDAGGSLQ
+528 KIDAGGSMQ

-562 YSGEEGGNAPA
+562 FSGEEGGAAPN

-580 AWKNLKEKT
+580 AWKNLKERT

-610 PGFAY
+610 PGFAF

-625 EASFIYEDTPDQ
+625 EASFTYEDTPDQ
-637 NKATQD
+637 EKATID
-643 VKRDMEKS
+643 VKRDMEKG

-689 TTILALQHWKSFS
+689 TTILALQHAKSFRE
-702 ARMKGLPVRVEY
+702 RMKGLPCRVDY
-714 INRFRSSAQQTQIL
+714 INRFRSSADQTQIL

-745 VSKDVV
+745 VSKDVE

-810 PPPNRYPVSTMLQP
+810 PPPNRYPVQTNLHP
-824 YDEVVIRGAIEYEL
+824 YDEVVIQGAIEYEL
-838 SRGGQVYFLHDKVKN
+838 SRGGQVYFINDKVKN
-853 IEFIADMIRKL
+853 IEFVAGMIRKL

-878 GHKLEEV
+878 GHKLEEA

-893 SDVLVCTTIV
+893 TDVLVCTTIV

-915 VVNEAQNFGLSDLHQ
+915 IVNEAQNFGLSDLHQ

-1007 HKILEEAVRELKNE
+1007 HKILEEAVRELKSSTSPNSSRT
-1021 HFKDLF
+1021 
-1027 EDAQEGSHALARGS
+1027 ANSHAAAHATRAMTASS
-1041 RRDQSDDCIIETDL
+1041 RPTSRC
-1055 TMLIPNS
+1055 
-1062 YVSETA
+1062 
-1068 ERLALYRRLD
+1068 
-1078 DIKDEAELQKF
+1078 
-1089 TAEITDRFGP
+1089 
-1099 IPPLVNELLEGIR
+1099 
-1112 LRWLGQRMGL
+1112 
-1122 EKMVLKKGTLIGT
+1122 
-1135 FIADQKH
+1135 
-1142 PFFEGDTFHAVL
+1142 
-1154 RAVQA
+1154 
-1159 QPRRFKVY
+1159 
-1167 EKAGT
+1167 
-1172 LRVSVQDV
+1172 
-1180 KNVHAAKEAMEGVV
+1180 
-1194 GVKEEVVPGD
+1194 
-1204 GSSPPHLL
+1204 

>member
-1 MSITSLPDLLSLY
+1 MSITSLPDLLALY
-14 RSDARVARI
+14 RADARVARVA
-23 SDGLHDRSAR
+23 DGLREKSAR
-33 VQISGTIGSAQ
+33 VQIAGTIGSSQ

-76 EALRNAGGRSE
+76 EALRSKDKEGRHAKKE
-87 KGESGEKGER
+87 E
-97 GGIGERGEK
+97 
-106 DERGGKGRKAREQDM
+106 DL
-121 FFFPAP
+121 FFYPAP

-136 HHDGERVTRTEVLE
+136 HHDGERVSRTEVLE
-150 MLMKAN
+150 ALMSSASL
-156 AGKNGE
+156 
-162 NGEGGEKAG
+162 
-171 GRPSQPAPL
+171 GRTT
-180 SPPSPFLPLSPL
+180 PL

-218 KRNVELPI
+218 KRHEELPI
-226 DTLEEWLHETGFS
+226 DTLQEWLQETGFS

-272 FGDTVESVRRFDPQ
+272 YGDSVESVRRFDPQ

-309 RQQNFFAQLPEDA
+309 RQQTFFAQLPEDT

-331 IGDATK
+331 IGDAAK
-337 KQVKLLGE
+337 KQLKLLTE
-345 AYEKL
+345 SYERLPDK
-350 SERDKHPTP
+350 DKHPTP
-359 EELLATDT
+359 DELLATDNE
-367 DLIKGTLGF
+367 LVKGTLGF
-376 RKIFLRSANQESAS
+376 RKVFWS
-390 QQSSLIVD
+390 SSLEPRAASLAEDAKLAAQGSKLMAELVD

-462 EGFIDPELKLALYT
+462 EGFVDPELKLALYT

-485 RFRLKEG
+485 RYRLKEG
-492 FRRNAQALTLKEL
+492 FRKNSQALTLKEL

-528 KIDAGGSLQ
+528 TIDAGGSMQ
-537 EAIRLIY
+537 EAIRLKY

-562 YSGEEGGNAPA
+562 YSGGEGDKAPQ
-573 VSKLGSP
+573 VSKLGTP

-643 VKRDMEKS
+643 VKRDMEKP

-676 AVCDSKQVAVLVP
+676 AACDGKQVAVLVP

-702 ARMKGLPVRVEY
+702 NRMKGLPVRVDY
-714 INRFRSSAQQTQIL
+714 INRFRSQKDQTQLL

-745 VSKDVV
+745 VSKDVQ

-810 PPPNRYPVSTMLQP
+810 PPPNRYPVATMLQP
-824 YDEVVIRGAIEYEL
+824 YDEVTIRGAIEYEL

-893 SDVLVCTTIV
+893 TDVLVCTTIV

-915 VVNEAQNFGLSDLHQ
+915 IVNEAQNFGLSDLHQ
-930 LRGRVGRSNKKAYC
+930 LRGRVGRSTKKAYC

-1007 HKILEEAVRELKNE
+1007 HKILEEAVRELKDQ

-1027 EDAQEGSHALARGS
+1027 DDAQGGSHALARGS

-1089 TAEITDRFGP
+1089 SAEITDRFGP

-1142 PFFEGDTFHAVL
+1142 PFFAGDGFNAVL

-1172 LRVSVQDV
+1172 LRISVQDV
-1180 KNVHAAKEAMEGVV
+1180 KNIHAAKEAMEMVV
-1194 GVKEEVVPGD
+1194 GAEV
-1204 GSSPPHLL
+1204 SA

>member
-1 MSITSLPDLLSLY
+1 MPLTSLPDLLTLY
-14 RSDARVARI
+14 RNDPRIARI
-23 SDGLHDRSAR
+23 AEGLHAVSAR
-33 VQISGTIGSAQ
+33 VQIAGTIGSSQ
-44 ALIANAV
+44 ALIAASV
-51 IEQRGGVHVFVLTDR
+51 IDRMKGVHVFVLTDK
-66 EEAAYFLNDL
+66 EEAAYFINDL
-76 EALRNAGGRSE
+76 EALRGVSRTV
-87 KGESGEKGER
+87 
-97 GGIGERGEK
+97 
-106 DERGGKGRKAREQDM
+106 DQPGKPSADRKHDDL
-121 FFFPAP
+121 FFYPAP
-127 SRSPYDPEG
+127 SRSPYDPDG
-136 HHDGERVTRTEVLE
+136 HHDGERVSRTEVLE
-150 MLMKAN
+150 VLMKR
-156 AGKNGE
+156 K
-162 NGEGGEKAG
+162 EGDGVSTALDVTSG
-171 GRPSQPAPL
+171 L
-180 SPPSPFLPLSPL
+180 V
-192 FIVTYPEALVPLVM
+192 IVTYPDALVQLVVGRETM
-206 GKEEMAKNTLTV
+206 QKNTLAI
-218 KRNVELPI
+218 KRNEELPI
-226 DTLEEWLHETGFS
+226 DTLEEWLHETGFT

-251 IRGGIVDVFSY
+251 VRGGIVDVFSY

-272 FGDTVESVRRFDPQ
+272 YGDTVESVRRFDPQ
-286 DQLTVEFL
+286 DQLTVERL
-294 AEAVIVPDLQDEDTA
+294 AEAVIVPDLQDEDAA
-309 RQQNFFAQLPEDA
+309 RQQLFFAQLPENA
-322 VLWLRDLQA
+322 VIWLRDLQA
-331 IGDATK
+331 IGDAATK
-337 KQVKLLGE
+337 QLKLLGE
-345 AYEKL
+345 AYDRL
-350 SERDKHPTP
+350 SDKDKHATP
-359 EELLATDT
+359 SDLLATHGA
-367 DLIKGTLGF
+367 LIKGLLGF
-376 RKIFLRSANQESAS
+376 RKIFWKSTVAPESTKQHADVV
-390 QQSSLIVD
+390 VD

-440 LYAIFNDMEH
+440 LYSIFNDMEH

-462 EGFIDPELKLALYT
+462 EGFVDPELKLALYT

-492 FRRNAQALTLKEL
+492 FRKNSQALTLKEL

-562 YSGEEGGNAPA
+562 FSGEEAGEAPN

-580 AWKNLKEKT
+580 AWKNLKERT

-610 PGFAY
+610 PGFAF

-637 NKATQD
+637 LKATQD
-643 VKRDMEKS
+643 VKRDMEKA

-676 AVCDSKQVAVLVP
+676 SVCDSKQVAVLVP
-689 TTILALQHWKSFS
+689 TTILALQHAKSFA
-702 ARMKGLPVRVEY
+702 ARMKGLPVRVDY
-714 INRFRSSAQQTQIL
+714 INRFRSSADQTQIL

-810 PPPNRYPVSTMLQP
+810 PPPNRYPVATMLQP
-824 YDEVVIRGAIEYEL
+824 YDEVTIRGAIEYEL

-853 IEFIADMIRKL
+853 IEFIAGMIRKL

-878 GHKLEEV
+878 GHKLEEI

-893 SDVLVCTTIV
+893 TDVLVCTTIV

-915 VVNEAQNFGLSDLHQ
+915 IVNEAHMFGLSDLHQ

-944 YLLAPSP
+944 YLMAPSP

-1007 HKILEEAVRELKNE
+1007 HKILEEAVRELKDE
-1021 HFKDLF
+1021 HFKELF
-1027 EDAQEGSHALARGS
+1027 EDRQLARGAT
-1041 RRDQSDDCIIETDL
+1041 RDQSDDCIIETDL

-1068 ERLALYRRLD
+1068 ERLALYRKLD
-1078 DIKDEAELQKF
+1078 DIKDEVELQKF
-1089 TAEITDRFGP
+1089 TTEVTDRFGP
-1099 IPPLVNELLEGIR
+1099 IPQQVTELMEAIR
-1112 LRWLGQRMGL
+1112 LRWLGQQIGL

-1142 PFFEGDTFHAVL
+1142 AFFGSDTFNAVL

-1159 QPRRFKVY
+1159 QPRKFKVY

-1180 KNVHAAKEAMEGVV
+1180 KNVREAKAALESVV
-1194 GVKEEVVPGD
+1194 GV
-1204 GSSPPHLL
+1204 HA

>member
-1 MSITSLPDLLSLY
+1 MTSLPELLTLY
-14 RSDARVARI
+14 RNDPRVARI
-23 SDGLHDRSAR
+23 ADGLQPANAR
-33 VQISGTIGSAQ
+33 VQISGTIGSSQ
-44 ALIANAV
+44 ALIAHSV
-51 IEQRGGVHVFVLTDR
+51 VDRMKGVHVFVLTDK
-66 EEAAYFLNDL
+66 EEAAYFINDL
-76 EALRNAGGRSE
+76 EALRGKEREGGRVQEGESARVRE
-87 KGESGEKGER
+87 RKGE
-97 GGIGERGEK
+97 
-106 DERGGKGRKAREQDM
+106 DLY
-121 FFFPAP
+121 FFPAP
-127 SRSPYDPEG
+127 SRSPYDPDG

-150 MLMKAN
+150 VLMQRAS
-156 AGKNGE
+156 
-162 NGEGGEKAG
+162 
-171 GRPSQPAPL
+171 PSHPLTL
-180 SPPSPFLPLSPL
+180 SPSLC
-192 FIVTYPEALVPLVM
+192 IVTYPDALVPLVVA
-206 GKEEMAKNTLTV
+206 KEVMQKNTLAI
-218 KRNVELPI
+218 KRNEELPI
-226 DTLEEWLHETGFS
+226 DTLQEWLEETGFT

-272 FGDTVESVRRFDPQ
+272 YGDNVESVRRFDPQ
-286 DQLTVEFL
+286 DQLTVERL
-294 AEAVIVPDLQDEDTA
+294 AEAVIVPDLQDEDAA
-309 RQQNFFAQLPEDA
+309 RQQLFFAQLPENA
-322 VLWLRDLQA
+322 TIWLRDLQA
-331 IGDATK
+331 IGDAAK
-337 KQVKLLGE
+337 KQLKLLSE
-345 AYEKL
+345 TYERL
-350 SERDKHPTP
+350 PDKDHHAKPS
-359 EELLATDT
+359 ELLATDGE
-367 DLIKGTLGF
+367 LIKGTLGF
-376 RKIFLRSANQESAS
+376 RKVFWAS
-390 QQSSLIVD
+390 SPKPQATSLDPDGNKLVASGLKPASVID
-398 FQQRPQ
+398 FAHRPQ

-440 LYAIFNDMEH
+440 LYSIFNDMEH

-485 RFRLKEG
+485 RYRLKEG
-492 FRRNAQALTLKEL
+492 FRKNAQALTLKEL

-517 DHGVGV
+517 DHGIGV

-528 KIDAGGSLQ
+528 TIDAGGSMQ
-537 EAIRLIY
+537 EAIRLKY

-562 YSGEEGGNAPA
+562 YSGEESGKAPNI
-573 VSKLGSP
+573 SKLGSP

-637 NKATQD
+637 LKATQD
-643 VKRDMEKS
+643 VKRDMEKA

-676 AVCDSKQVAVLVP
+676 AVSDGKQVAVLVP

-702 ARMKGLPVRVEY
+702 ARMKGLPVRVDY

-733 GKIDII
+733 GKIDIL

-824 YDEVVIRGAIEYEL
+824 YDEVTIRGAIEYEL

-915 VVNEAQNFGLSDLHQ
+915 IVNEAQNFGLSDLHQ

-1007 HKILEEAVRELKNE
+1007 HKILEEAVRELKDQ

-1027 EDAQEGSHALARGS
+1027 EDAQEGSHSLARGS

-1068 ERLALYRRLD
+1068 ERLALYRKLD
-1078 DIKDEAELQKF
+1078 DIKDEEELQKF
-1089 TAEITDRFGP
+1089 TAEVTDRFGP

-1142 PFFEGDTFHAVL
+1142 PFFEGDGFNAVL

-1172 LRVSVQDV
+1172 LRISVQDV

-1194 GVKEEVVPGD
+1194 GANVAA
-1204 GSSPPHLL
+1204 

>member
-1 MSITSLPDLLSLY
+1 MNIQTGLAQRAIRSMTSLPDLLSLY
-14 RSDARVARI
+14 RSDPRVARVT
-23 SDGLHDRSAR
+23 DGLRAQAAR
-33 VQISGTIGSAQ
+33 VQIAGTIGSAQ

-51 IEQRGGVHVFVLTDR
+51 IERLGGVHVFVLTDK
-66 EEAAYFLNDL
+66 EEAAYFINDL
-76 EALRNAGGRSE
+76 EALRN
-87 KGESGEKGER
+87 K
-97 GGIGERGEK
+97 EK
-106 DERGGKGRKAREQDM
+106 DARYAKKEEDLL
-121 FFFPAP
+121 FYPAP

-136 HHDGERVTRTEVLE
+136 HHDGERVSRTEVLE
-150 MLMKAN
+150 ALMK
-156 AGKNGE
+156 KPE
-162 NGEGGEKAG
+162 
-171 GRPSQPAPL
+171 RL
-180 SPPSPFLPLSPL
+180 IL
-192 FIVTYPEALVPLVM
+192 ITYPEALVPLVM

-218 KRNVELPI
+218 KRNEELPI

-294 AEAVIVPDLQDEDTA
+294 AKAVIVPDLQDEDTA

-331 IGDATK
+331 IGDAAK
-337 KQVKLLGE
+337 KQLKLLGE

-350 SERDKHPTP
+350 TDRDKHPTP
-359 EELLATDT
+359 EDLLATDT

-492 FRRNAQALTLKEL
+492 FRKNAQALTLKEL

-517 DHGVGV
+517 DHGIGV

-528 KIDAGGSLQ
+528 TIDAGGSKQ
-537 EAIRLIY
+537 EAIRLKY

-562 YSGEEGGNAPA
+562 YSGEEGGKAPNI
-573 VSKLGSP
+573 SKLGTP

-637 NKATQD
+637 LKATQD
-643 VKRDMEKS
+643 VKRDMEKA

-676 AVCDSKQVAVLVP
+676 AACDGKQVAVLVP

-702 ARMKGLPVRVEY
+702 NRMKGLPVRVDY
-714 INRFRSSAQQTQIL
+714 INRFRTSAQQTQIL

-733 GKIDII
+733 GKIDIL

-751 YKDLGL
+751 WKDLGL
-757 LIIDEEQKFGVNVKD
+757 MIIDEEQKFGVNVKD
-772 KLKTLRATVDT
+772 KLKTIRANIDT

-824 YDEVVIRGAIEYEL
+824 YDEVTIRGAIEYEL

-893 SDVLVCTTIV
+893 TDVLVCTTIV

-915 VVNEAQNFGLSDLHQ
+915 IVNEAQNFGLSDLHQ

-1027 EDAQEGSHALARGS
+1027 EDAQEGGHALARGS

-1068 ERLALYRRLD
+1068 ERLALYRKLD
-1078 DIKDEAELQKF
+1078 DIKDESELQKF
-1089 TAEITDRFGP
+1089 TADVTDRFGP
-1099 IPPLVNELLEGIR
+1099 IPPLVNELMEAIR
-1112 LRWLGQRMGL
+1112 LRWLGQQMGL
-1122 EKMVLKKGTLIGT
+1122 EKIVLKKGTLIGT

-1142 PFFEGDTFHAVL
+1142 PFFEGDTFHSVL

-1172 LRVSVQDV
+1172 LRISVQDV
-1180 KNVHAAKEAMEGVV
+1180 KTLHAAKQALEDALA
-1194 GVKEEVVPGD
+1194 VPV
-1204 GSSPPHLL
+1204 

>member
-1 MSITSLPDLLSLY
+1 MRSTTTVRQVLDLLELY
-14 RSDARVARI
+14 RNDPRVARLAE
-23 SDGLHDRSAR
+23 GLKEKAAR
-33 VQISGTIGSAQ
+33 VQVGGTIGSAK
-44 ALIANAV
+44 ALISQAV
-51 IEQRGGVHVFVLTDR
+51 IEQHGGLHVFVLHDR

-76 EALRNAGGRSE
+76 EALRGEEVKKKGSGKVE
-87 KGESGEKGER
+87 KKGF
-97 GGIGERGEK
+97 
-106 DERGGKGRKAREQDM
+106 DQ

-127 SRSPYDPEG
+127 SRTPYDPDG

-150 MLMKAN
+150 ALMSSASLEQ
-156 AGKNGE
+156 A
-162 NGEGGEKAG
+162 
-171 GRPSQPAPL
+171 APMV
-180 SPPSPFLPLSPL
+180 
-192 FIVTYPEALVPLVM
+192 IVTYPEALVPLVVA
-206 GKEEMAKNTLTV
+206 KETMAKNTLII
-218 KRNVELPI
+218 KRGEELPI
-226 DTLEEWLHETGFS
+226 DTLEEWFQETGFL

-262 GSDKPYRIEL
+262 GSDKPFRVEL
-272 FGDTVESVRRFDPQ
+272 YGDTVESVRRFDPQ
-286 DQLTVEFL
+286 DQLTVERL
-294 AEAVIVPDLQDEDTA
+294 AEAVIVPDLQEEETA
-309 RQQNFFAQLPEDA
+309 SQQLFFDQLPADA
-322 VLWLRDLQA
+322 VIWLSSLQA
-331 IGDATK
+331 IGDAAN
-337 KQVKLLGE
+337 KQLQLLGE
-345 AYEKL
+345 AYERS
-350 SERDKHPTP
+350 SEKKKHVVP
-359 EELLATDT
+359 EKLLATDGA
-367 DLIKGTLGF
+367 LVKGLLGF
-376 RKIFLRSANQESAS
+376 RKVFWAAGFLPQAANHKPAAEH
-390 QQSSLIVD
+390 LKPETTID
-398 FQQRPQ
+398 FQLKPQ
-404 PTFAKE
+404 PSFAKD

-418 HNKQNAGYTNLIACN
+418 HNKRNAGYTNVIACN

-440 LYAIFNDMEH
+440 LYAIFTDMDP
-450 EVAFTPLVLDLH
+450 ANSADGQSTFTPLMLDLH
-462 EGFIDPELKLALYT
+462 EGFVDPELKLALYT

-485 RFRLKEG
+485 RYRLKEG
-492 FRRNAQALTLKEL
+492 FRKNAQALTLKEL

-517 DHGVGV
+517 DHGIGV

-528 KIDAGGSLQ
+528 TIETPRGPGEPPIRQ
-537 EAIRLIY
+537 EAIRLKY

-562 YSGEEGGNAPA
+562 YSGEEGGKAPN

-602 LYAQRKSK
+602 LYAKRKSN
-610 PGFAY
+610 PGFAF
-615 QPDNYLQHEL
+615 QPDSYLQHEL

-637 NKATQD
+637 EKATAD
-643 VKRDMEKS
+643 VKRDMERS
-651 TPMDRLVC
+651 VPMDRLVC

-676 AVCDSKQVAVLVP
+676 AVCDSRQVAVLVP
-689 TTILALQHWKSFS
+689 TTILALQHAKTFQE
-702 ARMKGLPVRVEY
+702 RMKGLPVRVDY
-714 INRFRSSAQQTQIL
+714 INRFRTSADQKQIL

-733 GKIDII
+733 GKIDIL

-745 VSKDVV
+745 VSKDVE

-810 PPPNRYPVSTMLQP
+810 PPPNRYPVQTNVLP
-824 YDEVVIRGAIEYEL
+824 YDEVVIKDAIDHEL
-838 SRGGQVYFLHDKVKN
+838 SRGGQVYFINDKVKN
-853 IEFIADMIRKL
+853 IEFVADMIRKL
-864 VPGARVGVGHGQLE
+864 VPGASVGVGHGQLE
-878 GHKLEEV
+878 GHKLEAV
-885 MLDFIEGN
+885 MMDFIEGN
-893 SDVLVCTTIV
+893 TDVLVCTTIV
-903 ENGLDIPNANTI
+903 ESGLDIPNANTI
-915 VVNEAQNFGLSDLHQ
+915 IVNEAQNFGLSDLHQ
-930 LRGRVGRSNKKAYC
+930 LRGRVGRSNKKAFA

-994 QSGFIND
+994 QSGFVND

-1007 HKILEEAVRELKNE
+1007 HKILEEAVRELKDE
-1021 HFKDLF
+1021 HFKELF
-1027 EDAQEGSHALARGS
+1027 ADAQEGSHALARGS
-1041 RRDQSDDCIIETDL
+1041 RRDQSTDCVIETDL
-1055 TMLIPNS
+1055 TMLIPAS
-1062 YVSETA
+1062 YVVETA

-1078 DIKDEAELQKF
+1078 DIRNETELQQF
-1089 TAEITDRFGP
+1089 ATGISDRFGP
-1099 IPPLVNELLEGIR
+1099 IPHEVNELMEAIR

-1122 EKMVLKKGTLIGT
+1122 EKMVLRRGDLRGT

-1142 PFFEGDTFHAVL
+1142 PFFSGDTFNAVL

-1172 LRVSVQDV
+1172 LRISVAAV
-1180 KNVHAAKEAMEGVV
+1180 KNIGDAKKALEGVL
-1194 GVKEEVVPGD
+1194 GTFA
-1204 GSSPPHLL
+1204 

>member
-1 MSITSLPDLLSLY
+1 MNLTSLPDLLSLF
-14 RSDARVARI
+14 RSDARVARVAE
-23 SDGLHDRSAR
+23 GLQAANAR
-33 VQISGTIGSAQ
+33 VQIAGTIGSSQ
-44 ALIANAV
+44 ALIAASV
-51 IEQRGGVHVFVLTDR
+51 IDRMKGVHVFVLTDK
-66 EEAAYFLNDL
+66 EEAAYFINDL
-76 EALRNAGGRSE
+76 EALRSKDKEARNA
-87 KGESGEKGER
+87 K
-97 GGIGERGEK
+97 K
-106 DERGGKGRKAREQDM
+106 DEDM
-121 FFFPAP
+121 LFYPAP

-136 HHDGERVTRTEVLE
+136 HHDGERVSRTEVLE
-150 MLMKAN
+150 VLMK
-156 AGKNGE
+156 KPE
-162 NGEGGEKAG
+162 H
-171 GRPSQPAPL
+171 L
-180 SPPSPFLPLSPL
+180 I
-192 FIVTYPEALVPLVM
+192 IVTYPEALVPLVVGQETM
-206 GKEEMAKNTLTV
+206 VKNTLTI
-218 KRNVELPI
+218 KRSEELPI
-226 DTLEEWLHETGFS
+226 DTLEEWLNETGFT

-251 IRGGIVDVFSY
+251 VRGGIVDVFSY
-262 GSDKPYRIEL
+262 GSDKPYRIE
-272 FGDTVESVRRFDPQ
+272 FYGDTVESLRRFDPQ
-286 DQLTVEFL
+286 DQLTVERL
-294 AEAVIVPDLQDEDTA
+294 AEAVIVPDLQDEDAA
-309 RQQNFFAQLPEDA
+309 RQQLFFAQLPENA
-322 VLWLRDLQA
+322 TIWLRDLQA
-331 IGDATK
+331 IGDAATK
-337 KQVKLLGE
+337 QLKLLGE
-345 AYEKL
+345 AYERL
-350 SERDKHPTP
+350 SEKEKHALPS
-359 EELLATDT
+359 ELLATDGA
-367 DLIKGTLGF
+367 LIKGTLGF
-376 RKIFLRSANQESAS
+376 RKVFWKSAIAPETMKQVADVV
-390 QQSSLIVD
+390 VD

-440 LYAIFNDMEH
+440 LYSIFNDMEH

-492 FRRNAQALTLKEL
+492 FRKNSQALTLKEL

-528 KIDAGGSLQ
+528 KIDAGGSMQ

-562 YSGEEGGNAPA
+562 YSGEEAGAAPN

-580 AWKNLKEKT
+580 AWKNLKERT

-610 PGFAY
+610 PGFAF

-637 NKATQD
+637 LKATQD
-643 VKRDMEKS
+643 VKRDMEKA

-676 AVCDSKQVAVLVP
+676 SVCDSKQVAVLVP
-689 TTILALQHWKSFS
+689 TTILALQHAKSFA
-702 ARMKGLPVRVEY
+702 ARMKGLPCRIDY
-714 INRFRSSAQQTQIL
+714 LNRFRSQKDQTQIL

-810 PPPNRYPVSTMLQP
+810 PPPNRYPVATMLQP
-824 YDEVVIRGAIEYEL
+824 YDEVTIRGAIEYEL

-853 IEFIADMIRKL
+853 IEFIAGMIRKL

-893 SDVLVCTTIV
+893 TDVLVCTTIV

-915 VVNEAQNFGLSDLHQ
+915 IVNEAQNFGLSDLHQ

-1007 HKILEEAVRELKNE
+1007 HKILEEAVRELKSE
-1021 HFKDLF
+1021 HFAELF
-1027 EDAQEGSHALARGS
+1027 EDRQLARGGT
-1041 RRDQSDDCIIETDL
+1041 RDQSDDCIIETDL

-1068 ERLALYRRLD
+1068 ERLALYRKLD
-1078 DIKDEAELQKF
+1078 DIKDENELQKF
-1089 TAEITDRFGP
+1089 TTEVTDRFGP
-1099 IPPLVNELLEGIR
+1099 IPQQVIELMEAIR
-1112 LRWLGQRMGL
+1112 LRWLGQQMGL

-1142 PFFEGDTFHAVL
+1142 RFFASDTFNAVL
-1154 RAVQA
+1154 RSVQA
-1159 QPRRFKVY
+1159 QPRKFKVY
-1167 EKAGT
+1167 EKGGT

-1180 KNVHAAKEAMEGVV
+1180 KTIAEAKMALEGVV
-1194 GVKEEVVPGD
+1194 GVTA
-1204 GSSPPHLL
+1204 